1 VVITSYNSASY
12 QIESILWDK
21 NAKSQKFEWKER
33 DPITG
38 NVTKTDISVA

>member
-12 QIESILWDK
+12 QIESIIWDK